1 MIRAIF
7 VDRDGVVNIERKDYV
22 KSWNE
27 FQFRDDAIAGF
38 VRLRMT
44 GLPVVIV
51 TNQSAVNRGLIMT
64 KTLLDIHNK
73 MKEEVEKNGGRIDLT
88 LFCPH
93 TPEEEC
99 ECRKPRP
106 GLLLR
111 AATMYSVDLS
121 KSYLIGDSVTDIKA
135 AESVGCLTI
144 LIRQE
149 TSAIS
154 STRPHLPDN
163 LVTVHNFLEA
173 VEVIQ
178 RSERTVTVLNK
189 TSCSS

>member
-1 MIRAIF
+1 
-7 VDRDGVVNIERKDYV
+7 
-22 KSWNE
+22 
-27 FQFRDDAIAGF
+27 
-38 VRLRMT
+38 
-44 GLPVVIV
+44 
-51 TNQSAVNRGLIMT
+51 
-64 KTLLDIHNK
+64 

-106 GLLLR
+106 GLLLL
-111 AATMYSVDLS
+111 AATMYGVDLS

-135 AESVGCLTI
+135 AESVGCLPI

-154 STRPHLPDN
+154 STSPLENLPDN
-163 LVTVHNFLEA
+163 LVTVHNFVEA

-178 RSERTVTVLNK
+178 RSERTVTVLNE